1 MTSRKLTASR
11 KGHKVVPVSTI
22 ATSEE
27 TSPLKKTLRK
37 HLKHTNTALSWKKE
51 TEDIIFK
58 KYVKYISNVTKAI
71 NTSITTVTMALSQ
84 NLHIING
91 KEKRNFKDEENVS
104 EETQKDDDT
113 GNINIDV
120 FSRIIKSFIIQNN
133 AKFSYI

>member
-37 HLKHTNTALSWKKE
+37 HLKHTNTALSWKNE
-51 TEDIIFK
+51 TEDVIIFK
-58 KYVKYISNVTKAI
+58 KYVKYINNVTKAI

-91 KEKRNFKDEENVS
+91 KEKENLIDEENVS

-120 FSRIIKSFIIQNN
+120 FSRII
-133 AKFSYI
+133 

>member
-1 MTSRKLTASR
+1 MTSRILTASR

-51 TEDIIFK
+51 TEDVIIFK
-58 KYVKYISNVTKAI
+58 KYVKYINNVTKAI

-84 NLHIING
+84 N
-91 KEKRNFKDEENVS
+91 F
-104 EETQKDDDT
+104 
-113 GNINIDV
+113 
-120 FSRIIKSFIIQNN
+120 
-133 AKFSYI
+133 